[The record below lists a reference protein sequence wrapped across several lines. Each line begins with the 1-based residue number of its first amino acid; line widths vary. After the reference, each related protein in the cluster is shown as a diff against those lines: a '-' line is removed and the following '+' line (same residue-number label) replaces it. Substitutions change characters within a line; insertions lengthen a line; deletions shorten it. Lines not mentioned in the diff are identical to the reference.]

1 MCVCGRTCLHLV
13 VVLELKL
20 EMDLSRFFAYFP
32 DQLAMFP
39 PPPNSFRKKEIDKH
53 AEKVSAFLFL
63 LLLLLLLLSCFC
75 GLSHKLGP
83 GSSGTAAPPTGR
95 PR

>member
-32 DQLAMFP
+32 DQLAMFSP
-39 PPPNSFRKKEIDKH
+39 PPPNSYRKKRNRQTCRKSKCIF
-53 AEKVSAFLFL
+53 VSTAVAVVVVVVFLWL
-63 LLLLLLLLSCFC
+63 KS
-75 GLSHKLGP
+75 
-83 GSSGTAAPPTGR
+83 
-95 PR
+95 